1 MTPLG
6 TPGRRVAIVAGVRT
20 PFARS
25 GTLLA
30 DYSALDLGRHAV
42 AALMQRT
49 ELDGM
54 SPPEYA
60 NMVRSEVNKLMAAA
74 NASKG

>member
-49 ELDGM
+49 ELDGTAVELLTFGTVIP
-54 SPPEYA
+54 SVLAPEHRA
-60 NMVRSEVNKLMAAA
+60 RSRR
-74 NASKG
+74 